1 MTGRGLLLAELE
13 RIARSCCHI
22 LRQAAPEHYDFAPV
36 RGMRTLHELSNHLA
50 QIPLVDLRILRSS
63 KQDEVRELEESL
75 LREDADGWCALLREG
90 YSEVRQYMENL
101 SFDAYENNSGTA
113 FYGRTQTNAQWL
125 LEIITHL
132 YHHRSQ
138 LFTYLKL
145 LGYPVNTK
153 TLYE

>member
-22 LRQAAPEHYDFAPV
+22 ARMARPEDYDFAPLQN
-36 RGMRTLHELSNHLA
+36 MRTLFELANHLA
-50 QIPLVDLRILRSS
+50 QAPLVDLRIMSGA
-63 KQDEVRELEESL
+63 KQEEIRELEENL
-75 LREDADGWCALLREG
+75 TRDDAEGWCALLREG
-90 YSEVRQYMENL
+90 FSEVRRYMENL
-101 SFDAYENNSGTA
+101 SFDQYENSSCTA

-125 LEIITHL
+125 LEMVTHL

>member
-22 LRQAAPEHYDFAPV
+22 ARLARPDDYEFAPV
-36 RGMRTLHELSNHLA
+36 RGMRTLFELSNHLA
-50 QIPLVDLRILRSS
+50 QIPLVDLRILSGA
-63 KQDEVRELEESL
+63 KQEEIRELEESL
-75 LREDADGWCALLREG
+75 TRENVEGWCELLREG
-90 YSEVRQYMENL
+90 YSEVRRYMENL
-101 SFDAYENNSGTA
+101 TFDAYENSSGTA
-113 FYGRTQTNAQWL
+113 FYGRTQTNSQWL
-125 LEIITHL
+125 LEIVTHL

>member
-22 LRQAAPEHYDFAPV
+22 IRLAEPQHFDFAPQ
-36 RGMRTLHELSNHLA
+36 RNMRTLHELANHLA
-50 QIPLVDLRILRSS
+50 QIPLVDLRILGGA
-63 KQDEVRELEESL
+63 KQDEVQELEENL
-75 LREDADGWCALLREG
+75 RREDAEAWCALLREG
-90 YSEVRQYMENL
+90 YSEVRRYMESL
-101 SFDAYENNSGTA
+101 TFDAFENSSGTA